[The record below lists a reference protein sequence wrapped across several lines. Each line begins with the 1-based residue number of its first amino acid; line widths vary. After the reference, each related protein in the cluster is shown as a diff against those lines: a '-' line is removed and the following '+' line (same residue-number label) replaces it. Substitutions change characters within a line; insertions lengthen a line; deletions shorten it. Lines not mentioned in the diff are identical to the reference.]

1 MKTYSHII
9 TAIDFTPS
17 SRAALRE
24 SVRLAP
30 ALGARITAVHIMDE
44 FLVHELKKALSEDDF
59 DVIAEWR
66 ERLRKFVDESDLGTA
81 HVDVEVTAGHPFN
94 GLVAA
99 CERHHAEL
107 LVMGTKG
114 SREQPGRVGVIAAKC
129 VRKAPVDVLLVRE
142 DAHGANK
149 RIVTCT
155 DFSEHSSRAMS
166 RAFEI
171 ARIDGA
177 ALDCVHVY
185 QSALALTMDAGGL
198 GAPIPYMPD
207 PHEADNWRETL
218 ARAVEPFQRE
228 APSLTITPVLIERLN
243 IREAIIGHVTETG
256 ASLVVLNTRGKT
268 GLREMLIGTTAEN
281 IVSHAPCSILAV
293 KPEILPTDKD

>member
-1 MKTYSHII
+1 MKIYSHII

-30 ALGARITAVHIMDE
+30 ALGAKITAVHIMDE
-44 FLVHELKKALSEDDF
+44 FLVSELKKALSEDVF
-59 DVIAEWR
+59 DIIAEWR

-81 HVDVEVTAGHPFN
+81 QVDVEVTAGHPFN

-99 CERHHAEL
+99 CVRHHADL

-114 SREQPGRVGVIAAKC
+114 SRDQPGRVGVIAAKC

-155 DFSEHSSRAMS
+155 DFSEHSARAMR
-166 RAFEI
+166 RAFDF
-171 ARIDGA
+171 ARIDNA

-218 ARAVEPFQRE
+218 AKAVEPLQKE
-228 APSLTITPVLIERLN
+228 APSLNITPVLIERLN
-243 IREAIIGHVTETG
+243 IREAITSHVLETG

-293 KPEILPTDKD
+293 KPEVLPTDND